1 MSSGAAL
8 VVAAVA
14 SVAAAGAQA
23 LSKPKVPKATPTP
36 TRNEAAEQAQRRDLL
51 SRRRTP
57 AADMLMGAGGAE
69 SSAGAKTSLG
79 A

>member
-1 MSSGAAL
+1 MGLETALIASAVVSATAAT
-8 VVAAVA
+8 A
-14 SVAAAGAQA
+14 SA
-23 LSKPKVPKATPTP
+23 LIKPKVPKQTPTP
-36 TRNEAAEQAQRRDLL
+36 TRNEAAEQAQKRDLL

-69 SSAGAKTSLG
+69 SSAGSKTSLG

>member
-1 MSSGAAL
+1 MSAGIAL
-8 VVAAVA
+8 AVTAIA
-14 SVAAAGAQA
+14 SAAAAGAQA
-23 LSKPKVPKATPTP
+23 LSKPKVPKQTPTP
-36 TRNEAAEQAQRRDLL
+36 TRNEAAEQAQKRDLL

-69 SSAGAKTSLG
+69 SSAGSKTSLG